1 MCLWLA
7 LVFLSDFISKRVE
20 PVKRYEHLA
29 GSDAESRR
37 GPKSALAPTARR
49 VAYAQIEPH

>member
-7 LVFLSDFISKRVE
+7 LVFLNDFVSKRVE

-29 GSDAESRR
+29 G
-37 GPKSALAPTARR
+37 GTAVEILDRFGLGDLEW
-49 VAYAQIEPH
+49 V